1 MSTPASSPGRSVP
14 DPSTLVRSPVVG
26 YALVLTAAVLFG
38 VNAGASRIPL
48 RSGTDE
54 ATFTTV
60 RITGA
65 LLVLVLVALVTDR
78 RALRLPA
85 LRRLPLLVG
94 LGVVGIAGLQGF
106 YNVAI
111 NRLPLGIALL
121 LEYTGPVLVVLWV
134 RFARREPVHARM
146 WPALGL
152 TLAGL
157 AVVSQV
163 WSGLAFDGLGVVMAL
178 LAAVCFASYFLLG
191 EDRGVSAEPLHH
203 ILWAFGL
210 AAVLMNVVA
219 PVWRADALGADA
231 SMLGRFADVSVP
243 AWTAMAWIVVL
254 GTVAPF
260 FLLLLA
266 LRALPATVVSV
277 VAMLEPVVA
286 TVVGWGWYRE
296 SLTSV
301 QLGGVAMVLV
311 GIVLAQTARRQDHPA
326 ELPPTT

>member
-1 MSTPASSPGRSVP
+1 MTSAHLPQP
-14 DPSTLVRSPVVG
+14 VRSPVVG

-38 VNAGASRIPL
+38 LNAGASRIPL

-65 LLVLVLVALVTDR
+65 LLVLVVVALVVDR
-78 RALRLPA
+78 SALRLPA
-85 LRRLPLLVG
+85 VRRLPLLIG

-146 WPALGL
+146 WPALAL
-152 TLAGL
+152 TLVGL

-163 WSGLAFDGLGVVMAL
+163 WSGLVFDGLGVVMAL
-178 LAAVCFASYFLLG
+178 LAAGCFAAYFLLG
-191 EDRGVSAEPLHH
+191 EDGGVSAEPLHH
-203 ILWAFGL
+203 ILWAFAM

-219 PVWRADALGADA
+219 PVWEADALGADA
-231 SMLGRFADVSVP
+231 SMLGRLSDLTVP
-243 AWTAMAWIVVL
+243 AWLAMGWVVVL
-254 GTVAPF
+254 GTVTPF

-286 TVVGWGWYRE
+286 SVVGWGWYAE
-296 SLTSV
+296 SLTAV
-301 QLGGVAMVLV
+301 QLGGVVLVLV
-311 GIVLAQTARRQDHPA
+311 GIVLAQTARRDHPD
-326 ELPPTT
+326 ELPPLT

>member
-1 MSTPASSPGRSVP
+1 MTSARLPQP
-14 DPSTLVRSPVVG
+14 VRSPVVG

-38 VNAGASRIPL
+38 LNAGASRIPL

-65 LLVLVLVALVTDR
+65 LLVLVVIALVVDR
-78 RALRLPA
+78 SALRLPA
-85 LRRLPLLVG
+85 VRRLPLLIG

-152 TLAGL
+152 TLVGL

-163 WSGLAFDGLGVVMAL
+163 WSGLVFDGLGVVMAL
-178 LAAVCFASYFLLG
+178 LAAGCFAACFLLG
-191 EDRGVSAEPLHH
+191 EDGGVSAEPLHH
-203 ILWAFGL
+203 ILWAFAM

-219 PVWRADALGADA
+219 PAWEADALGADA
-231 SMLGRFADVSVP
+231 SMLGRLSDLTVP
-243 AWTAMAWIVVL
+243 AWLAMGWVVVL
-254 GTVAPF
+254 GTVTPF

-286 TVVGWGWYRE
+286 SVVGWGWYAE
-296 SLTSV
+296 SLTAV
-301 QLGGVAMVLV
+301 QLGGVVLVLV
-311 GIVLAQTARRQDHPA
+311 GIVLAQTARRDHPD
-326 ELPPTT
+326 ELPPLT

>member
-1 MSTPASSPGRSVP
+1 VSLSEQRV
-14 DPSTLVRSPVVG
+14 VRSPLVG

-38 VNAGASRIPL
+38 LNAGASRIPL

-54 ATFTTV
+54 VTFTTV
-60 RITGA
+60 RITAA
-65 LLVLVLVALVTDR
+65 LVVLVVVALVVDR
-78 RALRLPA
+78 RALRLPT
-85 LRRLPLLVG
+85 LRRLPLLLG
-94 LGVVGIAGLQGF
+94 LGMLGIAGLQGF

-134 RFARREPVHARM
+134 RFARRRPVHARM

-163 WSGLAFDGLGVVMAL
+163 WSGLAFDGLGVAAAL

-191 EDRGVSAEPLHH
+191 EDDGVSADPLHH
-203 ILWAFGL
+203 IVWAFAL

-231 SMLGRFADVSVP
+231 SMLGRLDDLTVP
-243 AWTAMAWIVVL
+243 AWAAMAWIVLL
-254 GTVAPF
+254 GTVTPF

-286 TVVGWGWYRE
+286 TLVGWGWYAE
-296 SLTSV
+296 SLTAV
-301 QLGGVAMVLV
+301 QLGGVAMVLL
-311 GIVLAQTARRQDHPA
+311 GIVLAQTARRDPHPD
-326 ELPPTT
+326 ELPPLT

>member
-1 MSTPASSPGRSVP
+1 MTSAHLPQP
-14 DPSTLVRSPVVG
+14 VRSPVVG

-38 VNAGASRIPL
+38 LNAGASRIPL

-65 LLVLVLVALVTDR
+65 LLVLVVVALVVDR
-78 RALRLPA
+78 SALRLPA
-85 LRRLPLLVG
+85 VRRLPLLIG

-146 WPALGL
+146 WPALAL
-152 TLAGL
+152 TLVGL

-163 WSGLAFDGLGVVMAL
+163 WSGLVFDGLGVVMAL
-178 LAAVCFASYFLLG
+178 LAAGCFAAYFLLG
-191 EDRGVSAEPLHH
+191 EDGGVSAEPLHH
-203 ILWAFGL
+203 ILWAFAM
-210 AAVLMNVVA
+210 AAVLLNVVA
-219 PVWRADALGADA
+219 PVWEADALGADA
-231 SMLGRFADVSVP
+231 SMLGRLSDLTVP
-243 AWTAMAWIVVL
+243 AWLAMGWVVVL
-254 GTVAPF
+254 GTVTPF

-286 TVVGWGWYRE
+286 SVVGWGWYAE
-296 SLTSV
+296 SLTAV
-301 QLGGVAMVLV
+301 QLGGVVLVLV
-311 GIVLAQTARRQDHPA
+311 GIVLAQTARRDHPD
-326 ELPPTT
+326 ELPPLT

>member
-1 MSTPASSPGRSVP
+1 MTSARLPQP
-14 DPSTLVRSPVVG
+14 VRSPVVG

-38 VNAGASRIPL
+38 LNAGASRIPL

-65 LLVLVLVALVTDR
+65 LLVLVVIALVVDR
-78 RALRLPA
+78 SALRLPA
-85 LRRLPLLVG
+85 VRRLPLLIG

-152 TLAGL
+152 TLVGL

-163 WSGLAFDGLGVVMAL
+163 WSGLVFDGLGVVMAL
-178 LAAVCFASYFLLG
+178 LAAGCFAAYFLLG
-191 EDRGVSAEPLHH
+191 EDGGVSAEPLHH
-203 ILWAFGL
+203 ILWAFAA

-219 PVWRADALGADA
+219 PVWEADALGADA
-231 SMLGRFADVSVP
+231 SMLGRLSALTVP
-243 AWTAMAWIVVL
+243 AWLAMGWVVVL

-286 TVVGWGWYRE
+286 SVVGWGWYAE
-296 SLTSV
+296 SLTTV
-301 QLGGVAMVLV
+301 QLGGVVLVLV
-311 GIVLAQTARRQDHPA
+311 GIVLAQTARRDHPD
-326 ELPPTT
+326 ELPPLT

>member
-1 MSTPASSPGRSVP
+1 MTSAHLPQP
-14 DPSTLVRSPVVG
+14 VRSPVLG

-38 VNAGASRIPL
+38 LNAGASRIPL

-65 LLVLVLVALVTDR
+65 LLVLVVVALVVDR
-78 RALRLPA
+78 SALRLPA
-85 LRRLPLLVG
+85 VRRLPLLIG

-146 WPALGL
+146 WPALAL
-152 TLAGL
+152 TLVGL

-163 WSGLAFDGLGVVMAL
+163 WSGLVFDGLGVVMAL
-178 LAAVCFASYFLLG
+178 LAAGCFAAYFLLG
-191 EDRGVSAEPLHH
+191 EDGGVSAEPLHH
-203 ILWAFGL
+203 ILWAFAM

-219 PVWRADALGADA
+219 PVWEADALGADA
-231 SMLGRFADVSVP
+231 SMLGRLSDLTVP
-243 AWTAMAWIVVL
+243 AWLAMGWVVVL
-254 GTVAPF
+254 GTVTPF

-286 TVVGWGWYRE
+286 SVVGWGWYAE
-296 SLTSV
+296 SLTAV
-301 QLGGVAMVLV
+301 QLGGVVLVLV
-311 GIVLAQTARRQDHPA
+311 GIVLAQTARRDHPD
-326 ELPPTT
+326 ELPPLT

>member
-1 MSTPASSPGRSVP
+1 MTSARLPQP
-14 DPSTLVRSPVVG
+14 VRSPVVG

-38 VNAGASRIPL
+38 LNAGASRIPL

-65 LLVLVLVALVTDR
+65 LLVLVVIALVVDR
-78 RALRLPA
+78 SALRLPA
-85 LRRLPLLVG
+85 VRRLPLLIG

-152 TLAGL
+152 TLVGL

-163 WSGLAFDGLGVVMAL
+163 WSGLVFDGLGVVMAL
-178 LAAVCFASYFLLG
+178 LAAGCFAAYFLLG
-191 EDRGVSAEPLHH
+191 EDGGVSAEPLHH
-203 ILWAFGL
+203 ILWAFAM

-219 PVWRADALGADA
+219 PAWEADALGADA
-231 SMLGRFADVSVP
+231 SMLGRLSDLTVP
-243 AWTAMAWIVVL
+243 AWLAMGWVVVL

-286 TVVGWGWYRE
+286 SVVGWGWYAE
-296 SLTSV
+296 SLTAV
-301 QLGGVAMVLV
+301 QLGGVVLVLV
-311 GIVLAQTARRQDHPA
+311 GIVLAQTARRDHPH
-326 ELPPTT
+326 ELPPLT

>member
-1 MSTPASSPGRSVP
+1 MTSAHLPQP
-14 DPSTLVRSPVVG
+14 VRSPVVG

-38 VNAGASRIPL
+38 LNAGASRIPL

-65 LLVLVLVALVTDR
+65 LLVLVVVALVVDR
-78 RALRLPA
+78 SALRLPA
-85 LRRLPLLVG
+85 VRRLPLLIG

-121 LEYTGPVLVVLWV
+121 LEYTGPVLVVMWV

-146 WPALGL
+146 WPALAL
-152 TLAGL
+152 TLVGL

-163 WSGLAFDGLGVVMAL
+163 WSGLVFDGLGVVMAL
-178 LAAVCFASYFLLG
+178 LAAGCFAAYFLLG
-191 EDRGVSAEPLHH
+191 EDGGVSAEPLHH
-203 ILWAFGL
+203 ILWAFAM

-219 PVWRADALGADA
+219 PVWEADALGADA
-231 SMLGRFADVSVP
+231 SMLGRLSDLTVP
-243 AWTAMAWIVVL
+243 AWLAMGWVVVL
-254 GTVAPF
+254 GTVTPF

-286 TVVGWGWYRE
+286 SVVGWGWYAE
-296 SLTSV
+296 SLTAV
-301 QLGGVAMVLV
+301 QLGGVVLVLV
-311 GIVLAQTARRQDHPA
+311 GIVLAQTARRDHPD
-326 ELPPTT
+326 ELPPLT

>member
-1 MSTPASSPGRSVP
+1 M
-14 DPSTLVRSPVVG
+14 RSPVVG

-38 VNAGASRIPL
+38 LNAGASRIPL

-65 LLVLVLVALVTDR
+65 LLVLVVIALVVDR
-78 RALRLPA
+78 SALRLPA
-85 LRRLPLLVG
+85 VRRLPLLIG

-152 TLAGL
+152 TLVGL

-163 WSGLAFDGLGVVMAL
+163 WSGLVFDGLGVVMAL
-178 LAAVCFASYFLLG
+178 LAAGCFAAYFLLG
-191 EDRGVSAEPLHH
+191 EDVGVSAEPLHH
-203 ILWAFGL
+203 ILWAFAM

-219 PVWRADALGADA
+219 PAWEADALGADA
-231 SMLGRFADVSVP
+231 SMLGRLSDLTVP
-243 AWTAMAWIVVL
+243 AWLAMGWVVVL

-286 TVVGWGWYRE
+286 SVVGWGWYAE
-296 SLTSV
+296 SLTAV
-301 QLGGVAMVLV
+301 QLGGVVLVLV
-311 GIVLAQTARRQDHPA
+311 GIVLAQTARRDHPH
-326 ELPPTT
+326 ELPPLT

>member
-1 MSTPASSPGRSVP
+1 VSTPAV
-14 DPSTLVRSPVVG
+14 VRSPVVG
-26 YALVLTAAVLFG
+26 YALVLAAAVLFG

-54 ATFTTV
+54 ATFTTL

-65 LLVLVLVALVTDR
+65 LLVLVVVALVVDR
-78 RALRLPA
+78 SALRPPP

-134 RFARREPVHARM
+134 RCARREPVHARM
-146 WPALGL
+146 WPALAL

-178 LAAVCFASYFLLG
+178 LAAVCFAAYFLLG
-191 EDRGVSAEPLHH
+191 EDAGVSARPLHH
-203 ILWAFGL
+203 ILWAFAL
-210 AAVLMNVVA
+210 ATALMNVVA
-219 PVWRADALGADA
+219 PVWQADALGADA
-231 SMLGRFADVSVP
+231 SMLGRLDDLTVP
-243 AWTAMAWIVVL
+243 AWAAMAWIVVL
-254 GTVAPF
+254 GTVTPF

-266 LRALPATVVSV
+266 LRSLPATVVSV

-286 TVVGWGWYRE
+286 TLVGWGWYAE

-311 GIVLAQTARRQDHPA
+311 GIVLAQTARREQPD
-326 ELPPTT
+326 ELPPLT

>member
-1 MSTPASSPGRSVP
+1 MTTDRLALP
-14 DPSTLVRSPVVG
+14 VRSPVVG

-38 VNAGASRIPL
+38 LNAGASRIPL

-65 LLVLVLVALVTDR
+65 LLVLVVIALVVDR
-78 RALRLPA
+78 SALRLPA
-85 LRRLPLLVG
+85 LRRLPLLIG
-94 LGVVGIAGLQGF
+94 LGIVGIAGLQGF

-146 WPALGL
+146 WPALAL
-152 TLAGL
+152 TLVGL

-163 WSGLAFDGLGVVMAL
+163 WSGLVFDGLGVVMAL
-178 LAAVCFASYFLLG
+178 LAACCFAAYFLLG
-191 EDRGVSAEPLHH
+191 EDAGVSAEPLHH
-203 ILWAFGL
+203 IVWAF
-210 AAVLMNVVA
+210 ATATVLMNVVA
-219 PVWRADALGADA
+219 PVWRADALGGDA
-231 SMLGRFADVSVP
+231 SMLGRFAEQTVP
-243 AWTAMAWIVVL
+243 AWFAMGWVVVL

-277 VAMLEPVVA
+277 VAMLEPVIA
-286 TVVGWGWYRE
+286 SIVGWGWFAE
-296 SLTSV
+296 SLTIV
-301 QLGGVAMVLV
+301 QLGGVALVLG
-311 GIVLAQTARRQDHPA
+311 GILLAQTARRDHPD
-326 ELPPTT
+326 ELPPLT

>member
-1 MSTPASSPGRSVP
+1 MTSAHLPQP
-14 DPSTLVRSPVVG
+14 VRSPVVG

-38 VNAGASRIPL
+38 LNAGASRIPL

-65 LLVLVLVALVTDR
+65 LLVLVVIALVVDR
-78 RALRLPA
+78 SALRLPA
-85 LRRLPLLVG
+85 VRRLPLLIG

-146 WPALGL
+146 WPALAL
-152 TLAGL
+152 TLVGL

-163 WSGLAFDGLGVVMAL
+163 WSGLVFDGLGVVMAL
-178 LAAVCFASYFLLG
+178 LAAGCFAAYFLLG
-191 EDRGVSAEPLHH
+191 EDGGVSAEPLHH
-203 ILWAFGL
+203 ILWAFAM

-219 PVWRADALGADA
+219 PVWEADALGADA
-231 SMLGRFADVSVP
+231 SMLGRLSDLTVP
-243 AWTAMAWIVVL
+243 AWLAMGWVVVL
-254 GTVAPF
+254 GTVTPF

-286 TVVGWGWYRE
+286 SVVGWGWYAE
-296 SLTSV
+296 SLTAV
-301 QLGGVAMVLV
+301 QLGGVVLVLV
-311 GIVLAQTARRQDHPA
+311 GIVLAQTARRDHPD
-326 ELPPTT
+326 ELPPLT

>member
-1 MSTPASSPGRSVP
+1 MTSARLPQP
-14 DPSTLVRSPVVG
+14 VRSPVVG

-38 VNAGASRIPL
+38 LNAGASRIPL

-65 LLVLVLVALVTDR
+65 LLVLVVVALVSDR
-78 RALRLPA
+78 SALRLPA
-85 LRRLPLLVG
+85 LRRLPLLIG

-146 WPALGL
+146 WPALAL
-152 TLAGL
+152 TLVGL

-163 WSGLAFDGLGVVMAL
+163 WSGLVFDGLGVVMAL
-178 LAAVCFASYFLLG
+178 LAAGCFAAYFLLG
-191 EDRGVSAEPLHH
+191 EDGGVSAEPLHH
-203 ILWAFGL
+203 ILWAFAM

-231 SMLGRFADVSVP
+231 SMLGRLSDLTVP
-243 AWTAMAWIVVL
+243 AWLAMGWVVVL
-254 GTVAPF
+254 GTVTPF

-286 TVVGWGWYRE
+286 SVVGWGWYAE
-296 SLTSV
+296 SLTTV
-301 QLGGVAMVLV
+301 QLGGVVLVLV
-311 GIVLAQTARRQDHPA
+311 GIVLAQTARRDHPD
-326 ELPPTT
+326 ELPPLT